1 MEIKQLIAMVTVAE
15 AGSVTYAAQMLHIV
29 QPAVTRQIRTLED
42 ELGVVLF
49 DRTRHGMILTPAGD
63 IFLAHARRALLA
75 LERARTELTPQRGEV
90 TGQVTLGVL
99 ESLLEVIVPP
109 LVTSVASRF
118 PGIELRVM
126 SGFSGYLQNWLDDG
140 VVDIAV
146 LYNLADTPAMRVR
159 PLLSERLW
167 AVAPADA
174 GLQPNEDVT
183 WHRVLSGPLILPIVG
198 HGLRTLIDRA
208 RSGIPIE
215 PNISLETN
223 SMSVQKQMVL
233 AGRGWTILP
242 GAGVARDVQEGKLS
256 GAPLATP
263 SLSRSVVVGLQRTNR
278 ISRAVQAVNSELLRV
293 SRDLVVSGTWPSAT
307 LLDAHTP

>member
-1 MEIKQLIAMVTVAE
+1 MEMKQLVAMVTVAE

-49 DRTRHGMILTPAGD
+49 DRTRHGMVLTSAGEV
-63 IFLAHARRALLA
+63 FLSHARRALQA
-75 LERARTELTPQRGEV
+75 LERARTELTPHTGEISGV
-90 TGQVTLGVL
+90 VSVGVL
-99 ESLLEVIVPP
+99 ESLLDVMVPP
-109 LVTSVASRF
+109 LVSSVAARF
-118 PGIELRVM
+118 PGVELRVM

-146 LYNLADTPAMRVR
+146 LYNLADTPAMRVK

-167 AVAPADA
+167 AVAPAEV
-174 GLQPNEDVT
+174 GLLPTEDVT
-183 WHRVLSGPLILPIVG
+183 WHRVLSGPLILPILG

-208 RSGIPIE
+208 RFDIPIE
-215 PNISLETN
+215 PKISLETN

-242 GAGVARDVQEGKLS
+242 GAGIARDIQEGKLS
-256 GAPLATP
+256 GAPLAEP
-263 SLSRSVVVGLQRTNR
+263 SLSRSVVVALQRTTR

-293 SRDLVVSGTWPSAT
+293 SRDLVVSGMWPSAT
-307 LLDAHTP
+307 LLDAPKQ